1 MRYDFPGEI
10 RTLLEGRMATGKYAS
25 EDDVLRRALRAL
37 TDYDQAIADIQ
48 QGMDDE
54 AAGRLRPLNAV
65 DSEIR
70 HKLGF
75 TG

>member
-1 MRYDFPGEI
+1 MRYEFPGEI
-10 RTLLEGRMATGKYAS
+10 KTLMASRMATGKYAS

-37 TDYDQAIADIQ
+37 ADYDEAIADIQ
-48 QGMDDE
+48 EGMDDE
-54 AAGRLRPLNAV
+54 AAGRVRPLDAV

-70 HKLGF
+70 RKLGF